1 MLATYIRGHNKTEE
15 QVPLREPDL
24 MIVMTGGKIAYTRPD
39 GVKIIPLACLK
50 DVKSWRDDMKWRL
63 STDIYNCTAPPGRPK
78 RTFQTAWG
86 RTCRWI
92 QMVRKA
98 NDGISKARTYYLFFK
113 SENTFDR

>member
-63 STDIYNCTAPPGRPK
+63 STDIYNCTAPP
-78 RTFQTAWG
+78 QA
-86 RTCRWI
+86 
-92 QMVRKA
+92 VRKGLFRRPGVVLV
-98 NDGISKARTYYLFFK
+98 DGSKWCERPMEAFQ
-113 SENTFDR
+113 N